1 MTTKITYKVGS
12 VAPFHANAELNE
24 LACISCGKE
33 PKSDCWKWEVYIVNG
48 RIISREWTQADMALL
63 YVCDNCSLKFADNV
77 LSEGS

>member
-1 MTTKITYKVGS
+1 MASITYKVGS
-12 VAPFHANAELNE
+12 LAPFHANAELNE

-33 PKSDCWKWEVYIVNG
+33 PKRDCWKWEVYVIDG
-48 RIISREWTQADMALL
+48 RIISSEWTYDEMSLL